1 MHFGQLRRREFV
13 TLIGSAAA
21 AWPLTARAQQPMPV
35 IGVLDSISVDFGLR
49 NMPAFRQGLGEEGY
63 AEGQNVAIEYRWAE
77 GRYDRLPELAAD
89 LVRRRVSV
97 IVANSTPAS
106 LAAKAATSTI
116 PIVFF
121 VGDDPVK
128 LGLVASLGQPGG
140 NATGVNFFVG
150 ELAAKRLGLLRELVP
165 SAARVAVLVNPSD
178 PVRTASNLRDI
189 EAAAGAI
196 GLQIQVLKASTI
208 GEIDTAFATLAQDRA
223 DALFVTPDSFF
234 NSRRVQLAILA
245 ARHMFP
251 AAFGQ
256 RDFVEVGGL
265 MSYGTNL
272 ADARRQI
279 GAYTGRILKGV
290 KPADLP
296 VVQSSAF
303 ELVINLATVRALGL
317 TASPNILARADEVI
331 E

>member
-1 MHFGQLRRREFV
+1 MPVTIGRRELV
-13 TLIGSAAA
+13 AALGSVAV
-21 AWPLTARAQQPMPV
+21 WPLAARAQQPAMPV
-35 IGVLDSISVDFGLR
+35 IGVLDSVSVDFGIR
-49 NMPAFRQGLGEEGY
+49 NLPAFRQSLGEEGY
-63 AEGQNVAIEYRWAE
+63 VEGQNVAIEYRWAE

-106 LAAKAATSTI
+106 IAAKAATSTI
-116 PIVFF
+116 PIVFG

-128 LGLVASLGQPGG
+128 LGLVANLGRPGG

-150 ELAAKRLGLLRELVP
+150 ELAAKRLDLLRELVP

-178 PVRTASNLRDI
+178 PVRTASNLRDV
-189 EAAAGAI
+189 ETAARAI
-196 GLQIQVLKASTI
+196 GLQIQVLKANTVS
-208 GEIDTAFATLAQDRA
+208 EIDMAFTTLARERA
-223 DALFVTPDSFF
+223 DALFVVPDAFF

-279 GAYTGRILKGV
+279 GVYTGRILKGV

-296 VVQSSAF
+296 VVQSSTF
-303 ELVINLATVRALGL
+303 ELVINLATARALGL
-317 TASPNILARADEVI
+317 TAPPSFLARADEVI

>member
-1 MHFGQLRRREFV
+1 MTTFIERREFIS
-13 TLIGSAAA
+13 LLGGAAA

>member
-1 MHFGQLRRREFV
+1 MSGIKHREFI
-13 TLIGSAAA
+13 TLLGGAAV
-21 AWPLTARAQQPMPV
+21 AWPLAAHAQQPMPV
-35 IGVLDSISVDFGLR
+35 IGLLDAASAAERTEF
-49 NMPAFRQGLGEEGY
+49 MAAFRQGLADAGY
-63 AEGQNVAIEYRWAE
+63 VEGQNVAIEYRWAE

-116 PIVFF
+116 PIVFG

-128 LGLVASLGQPGG
+128 LGLVASLGRPGG

-178 PVRTASNLRDI
+178 PVRTASNLGDV
-189 EAAAGAI
+189 EAAARAI

-208 GEIDTAFATLAQDRA
+208 GEIDTAFATLARERA

-234 NSRRVQLAILA
+234 NSRRVQLAILT
-245 ARHMFP
+245 ARHTFP

-296 VVQSSAF
+296 VVQSSTF

-317 TASPNILARADEVI
+317 TAPPNFLA
-331 E
+331 

>member
-1 MHFGQLRRREFV
+1 MPVTIGRRELV
-13 TLIGSAAA
+13 AALGSVAV
-21 AWPLTARAQQPMPV
+21 WPLAARAQQPAMPV
-35 IGVLDSISVDFGLR
+35 IGVLDSVSVDFGIR
-49 NMPAFRQGLGEEGY
+49 NLPAFRQSLGEEGY
-63 AEGQNVAIEYRWAE
+63 VEGQNVAIEYRWAE

-106 LAAKAATSTI
+106 IAAKAATSTI
-116 PIVFF
+116 PIVFG

-128 LGLVASLGQPGG
+128 LGLVANLGRPGG

-150 ELAAKRLGLLRELVP
+150 ELAAKRLDLLRELVP

-178 PVRTASNLRDI
+178 PVRTASNLRDV
-189 EAAAGAI
+189 ETAARAI
-196 GLQIQVLKASTI
+196 GLQIQVLKANTVS
-208 GEIDTAFATLAQDRA
+208 EIDMAFTTLARERA
-223 DALFVTPDSFF
+223 DALFVVPDAFF
-234 NSRRVQLAILA
+234 NSRRVQLPILA
-245 ARHMFP
+245 ARHTFP

-279 GAYTGRILKGV
+279 GVYTGRILKGV

-296 VVQSSAF
+296 VVQSSTF
-303 ELVINLATVRALGL
+303 ELIINLATARALGL
-317 TASPNILARADEVI
+317 TAPPSFLARADEVI